1 MHETSIHKIIQND
14 VNTAVV
20 SHGLSVS
27 VSLYMV
33 CGAAYVVVLALGPAE
48 FESAIH
54 NFGGSPLR

>member
-1 MHETSIHKIIQND
+1 MEEEEEEEEEED
-14 VNTAVV
+14 EAVV